1 MVLSVEGTIFSF
13 TYSMSITTISSS
25 LTCGLDSGEYM
36 PWFASGYGAELPDNQ
51 IIDDSESLVFDSN
64 KLKNNYVILS

>member
-1 MVLSVEGTIFSF
+1 MIQKLS
-13 TYSMSITTISSS
+13 ISSS

-64 KLKNNYVILS
+64 KLKKDYVILGKTSLTVEL